1 MSENRTV
8 AALPSYRHYSGMLT
22 RPDPL
27 AQTSPPDSP
36 SGVEV
41 IADQTA
47 FDRLLGDLAHEP
59 LLAVDTEAAS
69 FHRFEDRVYLLQ
81 ISSRGRT
88 AVVDPLAV
96 QSFEQFSALLA
107 NPAVEVIFHDADYD
121 LRLLERQYGIRAAHL
136 FDTRVAA
143 QFLNEP
149 GIGLAALLEKYFGVT
164 LNKKYQRADWSARPL
179 SGEMLAYAATDTRH
193 LPALRDELRGQLEA
207 RGRLPWVEEEFALL
221 ERVAWAPADPAEPG
235 YLRLKGAKALK
246 GRELAL
252 LRALFDWREATARR
266 LDRASFRIL
275 NNEPLFEMARQPPR
289 TLEELQR
296 VRGVGPE
303 TIARRGSE
311 ILEAVEQALAI
322 AERDLPR
329 LPRLPR
335 RAPDPAADARLERL
349 KAARNAIAQRLDL
362 APGVTCPNGTLEEIA
377 RRAPARLEEL
387 EAIPTLRRWQ
397 RMEFGRELLAALPEP
412 TPAPAGR

>member
-1 MSENRTV
+1 M
-8 AALPSYRHYSGMLT
+8 
-22 RPDPL
+22 
-27 AQTSPPDSP
+27 
-36 SGVEV
+36 
-41 IADQTA
+41 ADQVA
-47 FDRLLGDLAHEP
+47 FDQLLQSLADEP

-69 FHRFEDRVYLLQ
+69 FHRYEDRVYLLQ
-81 ISSRGRT
+81 ISSRERT

-96 QSFEQFSALLA
+96 ESLERFAALLA
-107 NPAVEVIFHDADYD
+107 DPRIEVIFHDADYD
-121 LRLLERQYGIRAAHL
+121 LRLLQRQYGIRAARL

-179 SGEMLAYAATDTRH
+179 SDEMLAYAATDTRH

-207 RGRLPWVEEEFALL
+207 RNRLGWVEEEFALL
-221 ERVAWAPADPAEPG
+221 EGVAWAPVDTTESG

-252 LRALFDWREATARR
+252 LRALYDWREGTARR

-275 NNEPLFEMARQPPR
+275 NNEPLFAMARQPPR

-296 VRGVGPE
+296 VKGIGPE
-303 TIARRGSE
+303 TIARRGAE
-311 ILEAVEQALAI
+311 ILEAIEQAMAI

-335 RAPDPAADARLERL
+335 RRARPGGGRAVRAAQGG
-349 KAARNAIAQRLDL
+349 AQR
-362 APGVTCPNGTLEEIA
+362 ASPPGSTW
-377 RRAPARLEEL
+377 RRAWPAR
-387 EAIPTLRRWQ
+387 TGRWRRLRGRHRSRWRTSRRFRRFAAGNGRNSGRNCLPPCRSRHRPRQ
-397 RMEFGRELLAALPEP
+397 RGDR
-412 TPAPAGR
+412 